1 MSVKIARLEAE
12 NYKRLKAVDIR
23 PDGQVVTISGRNA
36 QGKSSVLDALWAALA
51 GGDASRATQQPI
63 RDGQDMAVVR
73 LDLGDKIVTRRWTKD
88 DAGTLTVE
96 AKDGAKYQSPQKLL
110 DSLVDKRAFDPLAF
124 TRQSPREQVATLLST
139 VELSID
145 PAVLDAERKTVFE
158 RRTEI
163 GRDVTRLEG
172 QLAGMAEPAPD
183 LPDAEVSA
191 SELIEKIQGANRVR
205 EARER
210 TEWEIKD
217 IETAIEKAEE
227 EARLKRQLKVELVQS
242 LKRSPEPEPVDE
254 LQKQLR
260 DIDEVNARVRDAKAR
275 AAVGVQLA
283 ARKEERGQLTA
294 QLQQIEKR
302 KTDALAQVEF
312 PVSGLSFTE
321 DGVTLNG
328 IPFSQASS
336 AEQLRVSVGLA
347 MAANPGLRVLRIM
360 DGSLL
365 DSESMRIIEQL
376 AVDRDYQVWVEVVD
390 ESGTLGVVIEDGQ
403 VAS

>member
-145 PAVLDAERKTVFE
+145 PAVLDVERKTVFE

-172 QLAGMAEPAPD
+172 QLAGMPESAPD
-183 LPDAEVSA
+183 LPDTEVSA
-191 SELIEKIQGANRVR
+191 SELIERIQEANRVR

-210 TEWEIKD
+210 AEREIKD
-217 IETAIEKAEE
+217 LDTAIENAKE
-227 EARLKRQLKVELVQS
+227 EARIKQRMKDELLES
-242 LKRSPEPEPVDE
+242 RSWLPEPESVEE

-260 DIDEVNARVRDAKAR
+260 AIDEVNARVRDAKAR
-275 AAVGVQLA
+275 KSVDEQLV
-283 ARKEERGQLTA
+283 ARKEERGKLTA

-312 PVSGLSFTE
+312 PVPGLSFTE

-347 MAANPGLRVLRIM
+347 MAANPDLRVLRIM